1 MGLAEHGDE
10 ASADK
15 LFTLPY
21 RELRRLARRQLVHQ
35 GDVSIP
41 ATKLIREACLDI
53 ATQEGQ
59 SFPDRGRFMAY
70 ATTHHRSCSQSA
82 GESNQVGSLNLRLWP
97 PTLGMQSGMIKN
109 LGGTANRLTNWLIWI
124 DGYLRLWI

>member
-1 MGLAEHGDE
+1 METTNVTIGTRMGLAEHGDE
-10 ASADK
+10 ASAEK

-21 RELRRLARRQLVHQ
+21 RELRRLARRQLVRQ

-41 ATKLIREACLDI
+41 ATILFREACLNM

-70 ATTHHRSCSQSA
+70 AAR
-82 GESNQVGSLNLRLWP
+82 VMRRL
-97 PTLGMQSGMIKN
+97 IIDHVR
-109 LGGTANRLTNWLIWI
+109 NRLANQTRWAV
-124 DGYLRLWI
+124 